1 MAVRRRPSYGFD
13 LAGSSF
19 GVRPEAGV
27 SRSTLA
33 QLFPELDL
41 GGTAATT
48 STAAEEVEK
57 PDEETSTATP
67 GAAGITPIEDDTIPG
82 SELDAY
88 KISGSLSYA
97 APFNLQIG
105 ATGPQGRGSRLGYSG
120 AVTKAEPSSATGL
133 SQSAASV
140 APPQLPQLPQFDYS
154 PFESLLA
161 KGESILSN
169 IQSAAQSMG
178 TPQAGAQQQEEVE
191 VGGAPDTTGP
201 VAQPTG
207 AGATPAWSR
216 RPSNLDTT
224 VGKASSG
231 LVPSTTERGTYVAP
245 TSASAP
251 AAAQN
256 VAAVVQQRISADSGQ
271 GAKGAAAAAGDPN
284 KLGATGAASLV
295 ATGGVSSA
303 KAALKQAEKGNI
315 ELSNKAQKALE
326 QAIDKAKKDKK
337 K

>member
-19 GVRPEAGV
+19 GIRPEAGV

-41 GGTAATT
+41 GGTTATT

-57 PDEETSTATP
+57 PDEETPTATP
-67 GAAGITPIEDDTIPG
+67 GAAGVTPVEDDTIPG

-105 ATGPQGRGSRLGYSG
+105 ATGPQGRGGRLGYSG
-120 AVTKAEPSSATGL
+120 AVAKAEPSSTTGL
-133 SQSAASV
+133 SQSASSV
-140 APPQLPQLPQFDYS
+140 AMPQLPQFDYS

-178 TPQAGAQQQEEVE
+178 TPQAGAQQQEEV
-191 VGGAPDTTGP
+191 GGAPDTTGP
-201 VAQPTG
+201 VAQTTG

-216 RPSNLDTT
+216 RPSNLGTT
-224 VGKASSG
+224 VRQASSG

-245 TSASAP
+245 TSASAS

-256 VAAVVQQRISADSGQ
+256 VAAEVQQRISSDSGQ
-271 GAKGAAAAAGDPN
+271 GARGAAAAAGDPN
-284 KLGATGAASLV
+284 KLGATGAASLIS
-295 ATGGVSSA
+295 TGGVSSA
-303 KAALKQAEKGNI
+303 RAALKQAEKGNI
-315 ELSNKAQKALE
+315 ELSNKAQQALE
-326 QAIDKAKKDKK
+326 KAIDKAKKDKK

>member
-1 MAVRRRPSYGFD
+1 VAVRRRPSYGFD
-13 LAGSSF
+13 IAGSSF
-19 GVRPEAGV
+19 GVSPEAGV

-41 GGTAATT
+41 GGTTATT
-48 STAAEEVEK
+48 GTAAEEVEK
-57 PDEETSTATP
+57 PDEETPAATP
-67 GAAGITPIEDDTIPG
+67 GVAGLTPVEDDTIPG
-82 SELDAY
+82 SELQKY
-88 KISGSLSYA
+88 NLSGRLTYA
-97 APFNLQIG
+97 APFNLQVG

-120 AVTKAEPSSATGL
+120 AVAKEEPASTAGL
-133 SQSAASV
+133 SQSASSV
-140 APPQLPQLPQFDYS
+140 AMPQFDYS

-161 KGESILSN
+161 KGESILSS
-169 IQSAAQSMG
+169 IQNAAQSMG
-178 TPQAGAQQQEEVE
+178 TPQAGAQQQEEV
-191 VGGAPDTTGP
+191 GGAPDTTAP

-207 AGATPAWSR
+207 AGATPTWSR

-224 VGKASSG
+224 VRQASSG

-256 VAAVVQQRISADSGQ
+256 VAAVAQQRISSGSGQ
-271 GAKGAAAAAGDPN
+271 GARGAAAAAGDPN
-284 KLGATGAASLV
+284 KMGATAAASLIS
-295 ATGGVSSA
+295 TGGVSSA

-326 QAIDKAKKDKK
+326 QAINRAKKDKK
-337 K
+337 KK

>member
-1 MAVRRRPSYGFD
+1 
-13 LAGSSF
+13 
-19 GVRPEAGV
+19 
-27 SRSTLA
+27 
-33 QLFPELDL
+33 LFPELDL
-41 GGTAATT
+41 GGTTTAT
-48 STAAEEVEK
+48 STGAGEVEK
-57 PDEETSTATP
+57 PEEQTPTSAP
-67 GAAGITPIEDDTIPG
+67 GVAGLTPIEDDTIPG
-82 SELDAY
+82 SELQKY
-88 KISGSLSYA
+88 NLSGRLTYA

-120 AVTKAEPSSATGL
+120 AVAKEEPASTTGL
-133 SQSAASV
+133 SQSASSV
-140 APPQLPQLPQFDYS
+140 AMPQFDYS

-178 TPQAGAQQQEEVE
+178 TPQAGAQEEE
-191 VGGAPDTTGP
+191 GGGVPDTTPTGG
-201 VAQPTG
+201 QPTS
-207 AGATPAWSR
+207 AGATPTWSR

-224 VGKASSG
+224 VRKASGG

-256 VAAVVQQRISADSGQ
+256 VAAVVQERISSGSGQ

-284 KLGATGAASLV
+284 KLGATGAASLIS
-295 ATGGVSSA
+295 TGGVSSA

-326 QAIDKAKKDKK
+326 KAIDRAKKDKK
-337 K
+337 KK

>member
-1 MAVRRRPSYGFD
+1 VAVRRRPSYGFD

-33 QLFPELDL
+33 QLFPELNL
-41 GGTAATT
+41 GGTTATA

-140 APPQLPQLPQFDYS
+140 ALPKFDYS

-178 TPQAGAQQQEEVE
+178 TSQAGAQQQEEE
-191 VGGAPDTTGP
+191 EEGDTPDTPGP

-224 VGKASSG
+224 VRQATSG

-245 TSASAP
+245 TSASAS

-256 VAAVVQQRISADSGQ
+256 VAAEVQQRISSDSGQ
-271 GAKGAAAAAGDPN
+271 GAKGAAGAAGDPN
-284 KLGATGAASLV
+284 KLGATGAASLIS
-295 ATGGVSSA
+295 TGGVSSA

-315 ELSNKAQKALE
+315 ELSNKAQQALE
-326 QAIDKAKKDKK
+326 KAIDKAKKDKK

>member
-1 MAVRRRPSYGFD
+1 VAVRRRPSYGFD

-33 QLFPELDL
+33 QLFPELNL
-41 GGTAATT
+41 GGTTATA

-140 APPQLPQLPQFDYS
+140 ALPKFDYS

-178 TPQAGAQQQEEVE
+178 TSQAGAQQQEE
-191 VGGAPDTTGP
+191 GDTPDTPDTPGP

-224 VGKASSG
+224 VRQATSG

-245 TSASAP
+245 TSASAS

-256 VAAVVQQRISADSGQ
+256 VAAEVQQRISSDSGQ
-271 GAKGAAAAAGDPN
+271 GAKGAAGAAGDPN
-284 KLGATGAASLV
+284 KLGATGAASLIS
-295 ATGGVSSA
+295 TGGVSSA

-315 ELSNKAQKALE
+315 ELSNKAQQALE
-326 QAIDKAKKDKK
+326 KAIDKAKKDKK

>member
-19 GVRPEAGV
+19 GMRPEAGV

-41 GGTAATT
+41 GGTTTAA
-48 STAAEEVEK
+48 STGAEEVEK
-57 PDEETSTATP
+57 PEEETPTATP
-67 GAAGITPIEDDTIPG
+67 GAAGLTPVEDDTIPG
-82 SELDAY
+82 SELQKY
-88 KISGSLSYA
+88 NLSGRLTYA
-97 APFNLQIG
+97 APFNLQVG

-120 AVTKAEPSSATGL
+120 AVAKAEPASTTGL
-133 SQSAASV
+133 SQSASSV
-140 APPQLPQLPQFDYS
+140 AMPAFEMPQFDYS

-178 TPQAGAQQQEEVE
+178 TPQAGAQEE
-191 VGGAPDTTGP
+191 GGGVPDTTPTGG
-201 VAQPTG
+201 QPTS

-224 VGKASSG
+224 VRKASGG

-256 VAAVVQQRISADSGQ
+256 VAAEVQQRISAGSGQ
-271 GAKGAAAAAGDPN
+271 GARGAAAAAGDPN
-284 KLGATGAASLV
+284 KLGATGAASLIS
-295 ATGGVSSA
+295 TGGVSSA

-337 K
+337 KK

>member
-1 MAVRRRPSYGFD
+1 VAVRRRPSYGFD

-19 GVRPEAGV
+19 GIRPEAGV

-41 GGTAATT
+41 GGTTATT
-48 STAAEEVEK
+48 SAAAEEVEK
-57 PDEETSTATP
+57 PDEETPTATS
-67 GAAGITPIEDDTIPG
+67 GAAGVTPVEDDTIPG
-82 SELDAY
+82 SELQKY
-88 KISGSLSYA
+88 NLSGRLTYA

-120 AVTKAEPSSATGL
+120 AVAKAEPSSTTGL

-140 APPQLPQLPQFDYS
+140 AMPQLPQFDYS

-178 TPQAGAQQQEEVE
+178 TPQAGAQQQEEV
-191 VGGAPDTTGP
+191 GGAPDT
-201 VAQPTG
+201 TG

-224 VGKASSG
+224 VRQASRG
-231 LVPSTTERGTYVAP
+231 LVPSTTERRTYVAP
-245 TSASAP
+245 TSASAS

-256 VAAVVQQRISADSGQ
+256 VAAKAQQRISSDSGQ
-271 GAKGAAAAAGDPN
+271 GARGAAAAAGDPN
-284 KLGATGAASLV
+284 KLGATGAASLIS
-295 ATGGVSSA
+295 TGGVSSA

-315 ELSNKAQKALE
+315 ELSNKAQQALE
-326 QAIDKAKKDKK
+326 KAIDKAKKDKK

>member
-41 GGTAATT
+41 GGTTATT

-57 PDEETSTATP
+57 PDEETPTATP
-67 GAAGITPIEDDTIPG
+67 GAAGVTPVEDDTIPG

-120 AVTKAEPSSATGL
+120 AVAKAEPSSTTGL

-140 APPQLPQLPQFDYS
+140 AMPQLPQFDYS
-154 PFESLLA
+154 PMERLLER
-161 KGESILSN
+161 GESIMSRVE
-169 IQSAAQSMG
+169 AASPSMG
-178 TPQAGAQQQEEVE
+178 NQQ
-191 VGGAPDTTGP
+191 
-201 VAQPTG
+201 VALQFLQFVIRN
-207 AGATPAWSR
+207 AHM
-216 RPSNLDTT
+216 L
-224 VGKASSG
+224 
-231 LVPSTTERGTYVAP
+231 
-245 TSASAP
+245 
-251 AAAQN
+251 
-256 VAAVVQQRISADSGQ
+256 
-271 GAKGAAAAAGDPN
+271 
-284 KLGATGAASLV
+284 
-295 ATGGVSSA
+295 
-303 KAALKQAEKGNI
+303 
-315 ELSNKAQKALE
+315 
-326 QAIDKAKKDKK
+326 
-337 K
+337 

>member
-1 MAVRRRPSYGFD
+1 
-13 LAGSSF
+13 
-19 GVRPEAGV
+19 
-27 SRSTLA
+27 
-33 QLFPELDL
+33 LFPELNL
-41 GGTAATT
+41 GGTTATA

-140 APPQLPQLPQFDYS
+140 ALPKFDYS

-169 IQSAAQSMG
+169 IQSAAQSMV
-178 TPQAGAQQQEEVE
+178 PHKLVH
-191 VGGAPDTTGP
+191 
-201 VAQPTG
+201 
-207 AGATPAWSR
+207 
-216 RPSNLDTT
+216 
-224 VGKASSG
+224 SS
-231 LVPSTTERGTYVAP
+231 
-245 TSASAP
+245 
-251 AAAQN
+251 
-256 VAAVVQQRISADSGQ
+256 
-271 GAKGAAAAAGDPN
+271 
-284 KLGATGAASLV
+284 
-295 ATGGVSSA
+295 
-303 KAALKQAEKGNI
+303 
-315 ELSNKAQKALE
+315 
-326 QAIDKAKKDKK
+326 KK
-337 K
+337 KKETHLIRLIRLIRLVLSPSQQVQAQHLLGPEDPATLTQPSVKQPVV

>member
-1 MAVRRRPSYGFD
+1 VAVRRRPSYGFD

-41 GGTAATT
+41 GGTTATA

-120 AVTKAEPSSATGL
+120 AVAKAEPSSTTGL

-140 APPQLPQLPQFDYS
+140 AMPQLPQFDYS
-154 PFESLLA
+154 PMERLLER
-161 KGESILSN
+161 GESIMSRVE
-169 IQSAAQSMG
+169 AASPSMG
-178 TPQAGAQQQEEVE
+178 NQQVDTQQEE
-191 VGGAPDTTGP
+191 GDTPDTTGP

-224 VGKASSG
+224 VRQASSG

-245 TSASAP
+245 TSASAS

-256 VAAVVQQRISADSGQ
+256 VAAEVQQRISSDSGQ
-271 GAKGAAAAAGDPN
+271 GARGAAAAAGDPN
-284 KLGATGAASLV
+284 KLGATGAASLIS
-295 ATGGVSSA
+295 TGGVSSA
-303 KAALKQAEKGNI
+303 RAALKQAEKGNI
-315 ELSNKAQKALE
+315 ELSNKAQQALE
-326 QAIDKAKKDKK
+326 KAIDKAKKDKK

>member
-1 MAVRRRPSYGFD
+1 VAVRRRPSYGFD

-120 AVTKAEPSSATGL
+120 AVAKAEPSSTTGL

-140 APPQLPQLPQFDYS
+140 AMPQLPQFDYS
-154 PFESLLA
+154 PMERLLER
-161 KGESILSN
+161 GESIMSRVE
-169 IQSAAQSMG
+169 AASPSMG
-178 TPQAGAQQQEEVE
+178 NQQVDTQQEE
-191 VGGAPDTTGP
+191 GDTPDTTGP

-224 VGKASSG
+224 VRQASSG

-245 TSASAP
+245 TSASAS

-256 VAAVVQQRISADSGQ
+256 VAAEVQQRISSDSGQ
-271 GAKGAAAAAGDPN
+271 GARGAAAAAGDPN
-284 KLGATGAASLV
+284 KLGATGAASLIS
-295 ATGGVSSA
+295 TGGVSSA
-303 KAALKQAEKGNI
+303 RAALKQAEKGNI
-315 ELSNKAQKALE
+315 ELSNKAQQALE
-326 QAIDKAKKDKK
+326 KAIDKAKKDKK

>member
-1 MAVRRRPSYGFD
+1 VAVRRRPSYGFD

-41 GGTAATT
+41 GGTTATT

-57 PDEETSTATP
+57 PDEETPTATP
-67 GAAGITPIEDDTIPG
+67 GAAGITPVEDDTIPG

-120 AVTKAEPSSATGL
+120 AVAKAEPSSTTGL

-140 APPQLPQLPQFDYS
+140 AMPQLPQFDYS

-178 TPQAGAQQQEEVE
+178 TPQAGAQQQEEE
-191 VGGAPDTTGP
+191 GDTPDTTGP

-224 VGKASSG
+224 VRQASSG

-245 TSASAP
+245 TSASAS

-256 VAAVVQQRISADSGQ
+256 VAAEVQQRISSDSGQ
-271 GAKGAAAAAGDPN
+271 GARGAAAAAGDPN
-284 KLGATGAASLV
+284 KLGATGAASLIS
-295 ATGGVSSA
+295 TGGVSSA
-303 KAALKQAEKGNI
+303 RAALKQAEKGNI
-315 ELSNKAQKALE
+315 ELSNKAQQALE
-326 QAIDKAKKDKK
+326 KAIDKAKKDKK

>member
-67 GAAGITPIEDDTIPG
+67 GAAGITPVEDDTIPG
-82 SELDAY
+82 SELQKY
-88 KISGSLSYA
+88 NLSGRLTYA

-140 APPQLPQLPQFDYS
+140 ALPKFDYS

-178 TPQAGAQQQEEVE
+178 TSQAGAQQQEEE
-191 VGGAPDTTGP
+191 GDTPDTPDTPGP

-224 VGKASSG
+224 VRQATSG

-245 TSASAP
+245 TSASAS

-256 VAAVVQQRISADSGQ
+256 VAAEVQQRISSDSGQ

-284 KLGATGAASLV
+284 KLGATGAASLIS
-295 ATGGVSSA
+295 TGGVSSA
-303 KAALKQAEKGNI
+303 RAALKQAEKGNI
-315 ELSNKAQKALE
+315 ELSNKAQQALE
-326 QAIDKAKKDKK
+326 KAIDKAKKDKK

>member
-1 MAVRRRPSYGFD
+1 VAVRRRPSYGFD

-19 GVRPEAGV
+19 GIRPEAGV

-41 GGTAATT
+41 GGTTATT

-57 PDEETSTATP
+57 PDEETPTATP
-67 GAAGITPIEDDTIPG
+67 GAAHTK
-82 SELDAY
+82 SAVR
-88 KISGSLSYA
+88 LSYA

-120 AVTKAEPSSATGL
+120 AVAKAEPSSTTGL

-140 APPQLPQLPQFDYS
+140 AMPQLPQFDYS

-178 TPQAGAQQQEEVE
+178 TPQAGAQQQEEV
-191 VGGAPDTTGP
+191 GGAPDTTGP

-224 VGKASSG
+224 VRQASSG

-245 TSASAP
+245 TSASAS

-256 VAAVVQQRISADSGQ
+256 VAAEVQQRISSDSGQ
-271 GAKGAAAAAGDPN
+271 GARGAAAAAGDPN
-284 KLGATGAASLV
+284 KLGATGAASLIS
-295 ATGGVSSA
+295 TGGVSSA
-303 KAALKQAEKGNI
+303 RAALKQAEKGNI
-315 ELSNKAQKALE
+315 ELSNKAQQALE
-326 QAIDKAKKDKK
+326 KAIDKAKKDKK

>member
-1 MAVRRRPSYGFD
+1 VAVRRRPSYGFD

-120 AVTKAEPSSATGL
+120 AVAKAEPSSTTGL

-140 APPQLPQLPQFDYS
+140 AMPQLPQFDYS
-154 PFESLLA
+154 PMERLLER
-161 KGESILSN
+161 GESIMSRVE
-169 IQSAAQSMG
+169 AASRSMG
-178 TPQAGAQQQEEVE
+178 NQQVDTQQEEE
-191 VGGAPDTTGP
+191 GDTSDTTGP

-224 VGKASSG
+224 VRQASSG

-245 TSASAP
+245 TSASAS

-256 VAAVVQQRISADSGQ
+256 VAAEVQQRISSDSGQ
-271 GAKGAAAAAGDPN
+271 GARGAAAAAGDPN
-284 KLGATGAASLV
+284 KLGATGAASLIS
-295 ATGGVSSA
+295 TGGVSSA
-303 KAALKQAEKGNI
+303 RAALKQAEKGNI

-326 QAIDKAKKDKK
+326 QAIDKAKKDNKRNR
-337 K
+337 

>member
-1 MAVRRRPSYGFD
+1 VAVRRRPSYGFD

-19 GVRPEAGV
+19 GIRPEAGV

-41 GGTAATT
+41 GGTTATT

-140 APPQLPQLPQFDYS
+140 ALPKFDYS

-178 TPQAGAQQQEEVE
+178 TSQAGAQQQEEE
-191 VGGAPDTTGP
+191 GDTPDTPDTPGP

-224 VGKASSG
+224 VRQATSG

-245 TSASAP
+245 TSASAS

-256 VAAVVQQRISADSGQ
+256 VAAEVQQRISSDSGQ
-271 GAKGAAAAAGDPN
+271 GAKGAAGAAGDPN
-284 KLGATGAASLV
+284 KLGATGAASLIS
-295 ATGGVSSA
+295 TGGVSSA

>member
-1 MAVRRRPSYGFD
+1 VAVRRRPSYGFD

-120 AVTKAEPSSATGL
+120 AVAKAEPSSTTGL

-140 APPQLPQLPQFDYS
+140 AMPQLPQFDYS
-154 PFESLLA
+154 PMERLLER
-161 KGESILSN
+161 GESIMSRVE
-169 IQSAAQSMG
+169 AASPSMG
-178 TPQAGAQQQEEVE
+178 NQQVDTQQEEE
-191 VGGAPDTTGP
+191 GDTSDTTGP

-224 VGKASSG
+224 VRQASSG

-245 TSASAP
+245 TSASAS

-256 VAAVVQQRISADSGQ
+256 VAAEVQQRISSDSGQ
-271 GAKGAAAAAGDPN
+271 GARGAAAAAGDPN
-284 KLGATGAASLV
+284 KLGATGAASLIS
-295 ATGGVSSA
+295 TGGVSSA
-303 KAALKQAEKGNI
+303 RAALKQAEKGNI

-326 QAIDKAKKDKK
+326 QAIDKAKKDNKRNR
-337 K
+337 

>member
-13 LAGSSF
+13 IAGSSF

-41 GGTAATT
+41 GGTTATT
-48 STAAEEVEK
+48 GTAAEEVEK
-57 PDEETSTATP
+57 PDEETPTATP
-67 GAAGITPIEDDTIPG
+67 GAAGLTPVEDDTIPG
-82 SELDAY
+82 SELQKY
-88 KISGSLSYA
+88 NLSGRLTYA

-120 AVTKAEPSSATGL
+120 AVAKEEPASTAGL
-133 SQSAASV
+133 SQSASSV
-140 APPQLPQLPQFDYS
+140 AMPAFEMPQFDYS

-161 KGESILSN
+161 KGESILSS
-169 IQSAAQSMG
+169 IQNAAQSMG
-178 TPQAGAQQQEEVE
+178 TPQAGAQQQEEV
-191 VGGAPDTTGP
+191 GGAPDTTTP

-224 VGKASSG
+224 VQKASGG

-256 VAAVVQQRISADSGQ
+256 VAAVAQQRISSGSGQ
-271 GAKGAAAAAGDPN
+271 GARGAAAAAGDPN
-284 KLGATGAASLV
+284 KLGATGAASLIS
-295 ATGGVSSA
+295 TGGVSSA